1 MKLTDKHWKI
11 LTQILTP
18 PRSIQLHIDSYY
30 VIVEAVRHI
39 KNPLNGHLTVIVNH
53 PKYRTWNWLWEKSDE
68 CENMR
73 MRFCR
78 PRQKS
83 CVRATKSNVKKYGKR
98 FLKSFKKDTMV
109 TVYDPSWPSLS
120 SLKRHLIKNNSSIE
134 LTGPDWVLKLMESV
148 K

>member
-1 MKLTDKHWKI
+1 MKLNDKHWQT
-11 LTQILTP
+11 LTRILTP
-18 PRSIQLHIDSYY
+18 PRSIQLHIDCYP
-30 VIVEAVRHI
+30 VIVSAISH

-53 PKYRTWNWLWEKSDE
+53 PKYRTWNWLLEKSDE

-78 PRQKS
+78 PRRDILI
-83 CVRATKSNVKKYGKR
+83 RATKANIKKYGKR
-98 FLKSFKKDTMV
+98 YIKLLNKQYTH
-109 TVYDPSWPSLS
+109 TVYDPSWSSLS
-120 SLKRHLIKNNSSIE
+120 SLKSHLFKNNNSIE

>member
-18 PRSIQLHIDSYY
+18 PRSIQLHIDCYP
-30 VIVEAVRHI
+30 VIVSAVSL

-98 FLKSFKKDTMV
+98 FLESFKKATMI
-109 TVYDPSWPSLS
+109 TVYDPNWPSLS
-120 SLKRHLIKNNSSIE
+120 SLKRHLIKNNKSIE
-134 LTGPDWVLKLMESV
+134 LTGPDWVLKLMEGNAS
-148 K
+148 